1 MHIQGWIISPRLDYI
16 SKVGLYLQ
24 GWIVS
29 PRLDCISKVGLY
41 LISMDC
47 ISKVWLY
54 LQGWIVNPK
63 VGLIYPRFISK
74 GWIVSNGCIFQG
86 WIECIY
92 KDGFYLQE
100 WIVSPRSDCIPRLYL
115 LSMMIISPKLC
126 LPRID
131 GISKVYLPRYLQGC
145 ISQRWIVSP
154 RLYLQGC
161 ISQGWIVSPR
171 LYLQGCISEVRM
183 VSEDESLNPW
193 YYTYMRSWSDSFT
206 SPRTR

>member
-1 MHIQGWIISPRLDYI
+1 MYCIPW
-16 SKVGLYLQ
+16 LYL
-24 GWIVS
+24 
-29 PRLDCISKVGLY
+29 PRMDCISKEWLHPKVVSPKFNGC
-41 LISMDC
+41 ISKVVSPKVYIPRMDC
-47 ISKVWLY
+47 ISKV
-54 LQGWIVNPK
+54 
-63 VGLIYPRFISK
+63 
-74 GWIVSNGCIFQG
+74 
-86 WIECIY
+86 
-92 KDGFYLQE
+92 
-100 WIVSPRSDCIPRLYL
+100 VSPKARF
-115 LSMMIISPKLC
+115 
-126 LPRID
+126 
-131 GISKVYLPRYLQGC
+131 YLQGC